1 MENCRPVN
9 NTTAMMLNFNI
20 LKVAYI
26 PFFGENQLILMND
39 SESGLVF
46 TLYSHSSRINK
57 TLVHN

>member
-1 MENCRPVN
+1 MVENCRPVN

-46 TLYSHSSRINK
+46 TLYSHSS
-57 TLVHN
+57 